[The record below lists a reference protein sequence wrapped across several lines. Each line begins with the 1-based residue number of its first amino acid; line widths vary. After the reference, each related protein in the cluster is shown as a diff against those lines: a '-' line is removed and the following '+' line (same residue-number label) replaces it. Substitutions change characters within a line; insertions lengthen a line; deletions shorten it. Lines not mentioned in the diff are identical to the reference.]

1 MTAAKPILPSTR
13 PIGDDAEVVEV
24 GQPPLFSSVLVRI
37 DFGKV
42 SDRGKKRSNNED
54 KRLVAHLRPRSRV
67 LADESPRKRCAECPP
82 RGATSGRALGRRF
95 FVSESETALVGK
107 LGHEDTSLQRTA
119 PSPIQLVTPKGMSQG
134 VRRYRVRDFG

>member
-24 GQPPLFSSVLVRI
+24 GQPPLSSSLVLVRI

-82 RGATSGRALGRRF
+82 GGPR
-95 FVSESETALVGK
+95 VG
-107 LGHEDTSLQRTA
+107 E
-119 PSPIQLVTPKGMSQG
+119 P
-134 VRRYRVRDFG
+134 